1 MAKTDPAL
9 LTLTEQIRR
18 DYGQLVTAQD
28 VREMLK
34 CSRAT
39 AYAWLADVSYYK
51 AGRKLYGAED
61 IAGKLLRCKNVRLEG

>member
-1 MAKTDPAL
+1 MARTDPAL
-9 LTLTEQIRR
+9 LALTEQIRR
-18 DYGQLVTAQD
+18 DYGQFLTAQN

-39 AYAWLADVSYYK
+39 AYTWLEDVSYYK

-61 IAGKLLRCKNVRLEG
+61 IAGKLLRSRTRRLEG